1 MHQPLVV
8 EIWGKQADTEQAQE
22 SKGETNRKKSMSTK
36 QLMNADNIS
45 KANSMRASTTDND
58 DNKYKLMSELNSM
71 KKRNNRIASRMVT
84 LTLYSFSPKLIFHRI
99 LSFQRFS
106 I

>member
-22 SKGETNRKKSMSTK
+22 SKGEKNRRQSMSTK

-45 KANSMRASTTDND
+45 KANSVRSSTKDSD
-58 DNKYKLMSELNSM
+58 DNKYKLMSELNSL
-71 KKRNNRIASRMVT
+71 KKRNSRIASRMVI
-84 LTLYSFSPKLIFHRI
+84 LLLKFALVFSKLVFDRI
-99 LSFQRFS
+99 
-106 I
+106 